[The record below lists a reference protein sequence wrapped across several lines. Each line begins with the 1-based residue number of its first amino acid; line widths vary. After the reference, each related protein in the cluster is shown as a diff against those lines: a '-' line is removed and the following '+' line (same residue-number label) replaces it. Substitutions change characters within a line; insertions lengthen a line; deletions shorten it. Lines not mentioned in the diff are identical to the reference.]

1 MAALCR
7 ESGARIDSIA
17 ADVVLIVEVDIVSAA
32 GTLVFAV
39 VVIWWARM
47 VLKESLAGLKR

>member
-7 ESGARIDSIA
+7 ESGARIA

-39 VVIWWARM
+39 DVIWWARM
-47 VLKESLAGLKR
+47 VLKDRAWPV